1 MLNFMK
7 VRYLYFLISSFVL
20 IPGFISLVMFGLRP
34 AIDFTGGSL
43 LEVQLSDEEATNRF
57 TTTEVQSAVGDIYE
71 ISSIQ
76 SSGDNQYIVRGRPI
90 SNDQKLQVLG
100 ELSTEYGEITELR
113 FETLG
118 PALGSELITKTL
130 FALVLTALVIS
141 IYVSTQFDELKY
153 GVCAVLAMTHDL
165 VVLLGVFSILGYFF
179 GVEVDVLF
187 VTALLT
193 TLSFS
198 IHDTVVVY
206 DRIRETRR
214 KFPRLSFD
222 NVLNLSIIQTLG
234 RSLNNSITIIIMLLA
249 LALLGGDT
257 IRWFSVGLLV
267 GAITGTYSSTF
278 IAVPLLKIWQDVE
291 DKLKSRRRV
300 KR

>member
-7 VRYLYFLISSFVL
+7 LRYFYFLISALVL
-20 IPGFISLVMFGLRP
+20 IPGFISLVLFGLKP

-43 LEVQLSDEEATNRF
+43 LEVSVSDETAHSRF
-57 TTTEVQSAVGDIYE
+57 TTNEVQSVIGEIYE
-71 ISSIQ
+71 VSSVQ
-76 SSGDNQYIVRGRPI
+76 SSGDDQFIIRGKPI
-90 SNDQKLQVLG
+90 TNDQKLQALS
-100 ELSTEYGEITELR
+100 ELTAEFGEITELR

-130 FALVLTALVIS
+130 FALGLAALVITT
-141 IYVSTQFDELKY
+141 YVSRQFDELKF
-153 GVCAVLAMTHDL
+153 GVSAVLAMLHDL
-165 VVLLGVFSILGYFF
+165 AVLVGVFSILGYVY

-206 DRIRETRR
+206 DRIRETRK
-214 KFPRLSFD
+214 KFPRIGFE
-222 NVLNLSIIQTLG
+222 NTLNLSIIETLG

-257 IRWFSVGLLV
+257 IRWFSVALLV

-278 IAVPLLKIWQDVE
+278 IAVPLLMVWRDIEQ
-291 DKLKSRRRV
+291 KLKLRRD
-300 KR
+300 KK